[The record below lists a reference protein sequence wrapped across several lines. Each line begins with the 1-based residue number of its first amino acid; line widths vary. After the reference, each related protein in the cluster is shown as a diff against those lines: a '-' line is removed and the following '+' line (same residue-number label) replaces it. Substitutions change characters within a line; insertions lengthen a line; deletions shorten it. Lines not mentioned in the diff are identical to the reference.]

1 MSLIH
6 ELEPR
11 TEGADKIASMTN
23 SPIKVLIV
31 DDHPGVRAGLKN
43 LIGGANDI
51 VVMGE
56 GANGADAIHLIDT
69 KKK

>member
-43 LIGGANDI
+43 LIGGSSS
-51 VVMGE
+51 
-56 GANGADAIHLIDT
+56 
-69 KKK
+69 